1 MNTTLGIGE
10 IINEA
15 INIQKKVDKVA
26 YLKQNNSRELRD
38 ILKLMYDKSLEF
50 NIPNTAPPY
59 TPTEHPD
66 TYGALYREARKLKY
80 FVKGYGGDDLP
91 TAKRENLFIE
101 MLESVH
107 PTDAELL
114 IKMIAQKPLKGLPP
128 SVINGLCPGLVP
140 EKPSKKG
147 QKETQEIEE
156 TEEE

>member
-1 MNTTLGIGE
+1 MATVTGLGE
-10 IINEA
+10 IVNEA
-15 INIQKKVDKVA
+15 ISIQKKVDKVA
-26 YLKQNNSRELRD
+26 YLKQNNSKELRD

-50 NIPNTAPPY
+50 NIPNSAPPY

-80 FVKGYGGDDLP
+80 FVKGYGGENMSQV
-91 TAKRENLFIE
+91 KRENLFIE

-147 QKETQEIEE
+147 QKET
-156 TEEE
+156 EEE

>member
-1 MNTTLGIGE
+1 MATVTGLGE
-10 IINEA
+10 IVNEA
-15 INIQKKVDKVA
+15 IKIQKKVDKVA
-26 YLKQNNSRELRD
+26 YLRQNNSKELRN

-50 NIPNTAPPY
+50 NIPSSAPPY

-80 FVKGYGGDDLP
+80 FVKGFGGENLP
-91 TAKRENLFIE
+91 QMKRENMFIE

-114 IKMIAQKPLKGLPP
+114 VNMIAQKPLKGLPP
-128 SVINGLCPGLVP
+128 SVINGLSPGLVP

-147 QKETQEIEE
+147 QKET
-156 TEEE
+156 EEE

>member
-1 MNTTLGIGE
+1 MSTTLGIGE

-15 INIQKKVDKVA
+15 INIQKKVDKVE
-26 YLKQNNSRELRD
+26 YLKKHNSKELRN
-38 ILKLMYDKSLEF
+38 ILKIMYDKSLEL
-50 NIPNTAPPY
+50 NIPNSAPPY

-80 FVKGYGGDDLP
+80 FVKGYGGDNLP
-91 TAKRENLFIE
+91 TVKRENLFIE

-107 PTDAELL
+107 PIDAELL
-114 IKMIAQKPLKGLPP
+114 CKMIAQKPLKGLPA
-128 SVINGLCPGLVP
+128 SVINGLSPGLVP

-147 QKETQEIEE
+147 QQETEEIKE

>member
-1 MNTTLGIGE
+1 MSTTLGMGE
-10 IINEA
+10 IVNEA
-15 INIQKKVDKVA
+15 IKIQKKVDKVA
-26 YLKQNNSRELRD
+26 YLKQHNSKELRN

-50 NIPNTAPPY
+50 NIPNSAPPY

-66 TYGALYREARKLKY
+66 THGALYREARKLKY

-91 TAKRENLFIE
+91 QAKRENIFIE

-114 IKMIAQKPLKGLPP
+114 VKMIAQKPLKGLPA
-128 SVINGLCPGLVP
+128 SVINGLSPGLVP

-147 QKETQEIEE
+147 QQE

>member
-1 MNTTLGIGE
+1 MNTTIGLAE
-10 IINEA
+10 IVNEA
-15 INIQKKVDKVA
+15 IKIQKKVDKVA

-38 ILKLMYDKSLEF
+38 IFKLMYDKSLEF

-91 TAKRENLFIE
+91 QAKRENLFIE

-114 IKMIAQKPLKGLPP
+114 CKMIAQKPLKGLPP

-140 EKPSKKG
+140 EKESTKSKK
-147 QKETQEIEE
+147 ET
-156 TEEE
+156 TEE

>member
-1 MNTTLGIGE
+1 MATVTGLGE
-10 IINEA
+10 IVNEA
-15 INIQKKVDKVA
+15 IKIQKKVDKVA

-147 QKETQEIEE
+147 KKE

>member
-1 MNTTLGIGE
+1 MNTTVGLGE
-10 IINEA
+10 IVNEA
-15 INIQKKVDKVA
+15 IKIQKKVDKVA

-38 ILKLMYDKSLEF
+38 IFKLMYDKSLEF

-59 TPTEHPD
+59 TPTEHTD

-91 TAKRENLFIE
+91 VSKRENMFIE

-147 QKETQEIEE
+147 QKET
-156 TEEE
+156 EEE

>member
-1 MNTTLGIGE
+1 MNTTVSIGE
-10 IINEA
+10 IVNEA
-15 INIQKKVDKVA
+15 IGIQKKVDKVE
-26 YLKQNNSRELRD
+26 YLKKNNSRELRD
-38 ILKLMYDKSLEF
+38 ILKIMYDKSLELT
-50 NIPNTAPPY
+50 IPSTPPPY

-91 TAKRENLFIE
+91 AVKRENLFIN

-107 PTDAELL
+107 PLDAQLL

-147 QKETQEIEE
+147 QQE

>member
-1 MNTTLGIGE
+1 MSTVTGLGE
-10 IINEA
+10 IVNEA
-15 INIQKKVDKVA
+15 ISIQKKVDKVA
-26 YLKQNNSRELRD
+26 YLKQNNSKELRD

-80 FVKGYGGDDLP
+80 FVKGYGGENMSQM
-91 TAKRENLFIE
+91 KRENLFIE

-147 QKETQEIEE
+147 QKET
-156 TEEE
+156 EEE

>member
-1 MNTTLGIGE
+1 MATVTGLGE
-10 IINEA
+10 IVNEA
-15 INIQKKVDKVA
+15 ISIQKKVDKVA
-26 YLKQNNSRELRD
+26 YLKQNNSKELRD

-80 FVKGYGGDDLP
+80 FVKGYGGENMSQM
-91 TAKRENLFIE
+91 KRENLFIE

-147 QKETQEIEE
+147 QKET
-156 TEEE
+156 EEE

>member
-1 MNTTLGIGE
+1 MATVTGIGE

-26 YLKQNNSRELRD
+26 YLKKNNSKELRD

-50 NIPNTAPPY
+50 NIPNSAPPY

-80 FVKGYGGDDLP
+80 FVKGYGGENLSQM
-91 TAKRENLFIE
+91 KRENMFIE

-114 IKMIAQKPLKGLPP
+114 VKMIAQKPLKGLPP

-147 QKETQEIEE
+147 QQE